1 MLSRMKLR
9 KIAFAGLVAA
19 LICPFAGHA
28 QESKFEEMLGRGTL
42 SGNIQIDA
50 QMYFKD
56 SLIGVPEVPEKL
68 RSNSFAYLQYTN
80 GKFSVGARFEGY
92 FKPMLGYDARLDGWG
107 LPYYFARFS
116 GDIIDVTAGS
126 FYEQFGSGMI
136 LRAYQDWNLG
146 IDNAISGVRA
156 IIRPVEGITIKGIIG
171 TQRHFWDHV
180 GLIRG
185 VDLDLAFNDF
195 IKPMQSWGTRIT
207 LGGSFVSKFQEA
219 GTKLVIENTE
229 NGLTPYQLNL
239 PENVGSAA
247 ARLNIE
253 SGGFT
258 VGGEYVYKANDP
270 SAENGYIY
278 RPGQA
283 ILLNAGYSMRGFG
296 ILLQA
301 KSVDNMG
308 FRGDRAELGNYGMIN
323 YMPALTRQ
331 HTYSLASLYPYACQT
346 QGEVAFQADIQYKIK
361 RGTVLGGK
369 YGTDL
374 KLNASVAFAPEH
386 TNITSAEEGG
396 TTPAQGSWG
405 YDVKPFHMDAD
416 NIYFID
422 ANLEI
427 AHKINKNFKMT
438 LMYMF
443 ELYNQE
449 VVEGHGEPRAYAH
462 IAVGDFTY
470 MFLKKH
476 ALRLELQYLHT
487 KQIDQDWLMGTL
499 EYTFAPSWFVSVS
512 DQWNVGN
519 NDKNRRF
526 HYYYVSAGYIHD
538 ATRISLSYGKIR
550 QGIMCSGGVCR
561 EVPASNGVMLTLSSS
576 F

>member
-1 MLSRMKLR
+1 MKVTR
-9 KIAFAGLVAA
+9 IFTAVVACFAFCAA
-19 LICPFAGHA
+19 TAA
-28 QESKFEEMLGRGTL
+28 QGKFEEVLGRGTL

-56 SLIGVPEVPEKL
+56 SLIGAPEVPEKF

-80 GKFSVGARFEGY
+80 GKFSLGARFEGY

-107 LPYYFARFS
+107 VPYYFARFS

-136 LRAYQDWNLG
+136 LRSYQDWNLG

-156 IIRPVEGITIKGIIG
+156 IIRPYKGITIKGLVG
-171 TQRHFWDHV
+171 TQRHFWEHV

-195 IKPMQSWGTRIT
+195 IKPMEDWETRIT
-207 LGGSFVSKFQEA
+207 LGGSFVSKYQDEQTITVLHQEDD
-219 GTKLVIENTE
+219 GMHQYKV
-229 NGLTPYQLNL
+229 GLPK
-239 PENVGSAA
+239 NVGSAA
-247 ARLNIE
+247 ARLNLE
-253 SGGFT
+253 SHGFT
-258 VGGEYVYKANDP
+258 FGGEYVYKANDP
-270 SAENGYIY
+270 SGENGYIF
-278 RPGQA
+278 RNGQA
-283 ILLNAGYSMRGFG
+283 LLLNAGYSMRGFG

-308 FRGDRAELGNYGMIN
+308 YRADRTEKGNFGLIN

-331 HTYSLASLYPYACQT
+331 HAYSLASLYPYACQSL
-346 QGEVAFQADIQYKIK
+346 GEVAFQADVQYKFK

-374 KLNASVAFAPEH
+374 KLNASVAFAPER
-386 TNITSAEEGG
+386 TDITSSTGSSTPDPG
-396 TTPAQGSWG
+396 TYG
-405 YDVKPFHMDAD
+405 YKTRMFHMNAD
-416 NIYFID
+416 EVYFID

-427 AHKINKNFKMT
+427 AHKFNKHFKMT

-443 ELYNQE
+443 ERYNQE
-449 VVEGHGEPRAYAH
+449 VVEGHGEPKAFIH
-462 IAVGDFTY
+462 TVVGDFTY

-499 EYTFAPSWFVSVS
+499 EYTFAPTWFVSVS

-519 NDKNRRF
+519 NDRNLRL

-550 QGIMCSGGVCR
+550 QGIMCAGGVCR
-561 EVPASNGVMLTLSSS
+561 EMPASNGVMLTISSS

>member
-1 MLSRMKLR
+1 MKATR
-9 KIAFAGLVAA
+9 IFTAVFACFAFCAA
-19 LICPFAGHA
+19 VSA
-28 QESKFEEMLGRGTL
+28 QSKFEEVMARGTL
-42 SGNIQIDA
+42 SGNIQLDA
-50 QMYFKD
+50 QLYFKD
-56 SLIGVPEVPEKL
+56 SLIGSPEVPEKF

-80 GKFSVGARFEGY
+80 GKFTLGARFEGY

-107 LPYYFARFS
+107 VPYYFARFS

-126 FYEQFGSGMI
+126 FYEQFGSGMS
-136 LRAYQDWNLG
+136 LRSYQDWNLG
-146 IDNAISGVRA
+146 MDNAISGVRA
-156 IIRPVEGITIKGIIG
+156 IIRPYKGITIKGLVG
-171 TQRHFWDHV
+171 TERHFWDHV

-195 IKPMQSWGTRIT
+195 IKPMEDWGTRIT
-207 LGGSFVSKFQEA
+207 LGGSFVSKYQA
-219 GTKLVIENTE
+219 DQLKLVIDQVGDTYVPYK
-229 NGLTPYQLNL
+229 LTL
-239 PENVGSAA
+239 PKNVGAAA
-247 ARLNIE
+247 ARLNVE
-253 SGGFT
+253 SNGFT
-258 VGGEYVYKANDP
+258 LSGEYVYKANDP
-270 SAENGYIY
+270 SGENGYIY

-283 ILLNAGYSMRGFG
+283 LLLNAGYSTRGFG

-308 FRGDRAELGNYGMIN
+308 FRADRAEKGNFGLIN

-331 HTYSLASLYPYACQT
+331 HAYSLASLYPYACQSL
-346 QGEVAFQADIQYKIK
+346 GEVAFQADVQYKFK
-361 RGTVLGGK
+361 RGTALGGK

-374 KLNASVAFAPEH
+374 KVNASVAFAPERID
-386 TNITSAEEGG
+386 ITSAMGSLKPDPG
-396 TTPAQGSWG
+396 TYG
-405 YDVKPFHMDAD
+405 YKSRMFHMNAD
-416 NIYFID
+416 EVYFID

-427 AHKINKNFKMT
+427 AHKFNKNFKMP

-443 ELYNQE
+443 ERYNQE
-449 VVEGHGEPRAYAH
+449 VVEGHGDPKAFIH
-462 IAVGDFTY
+462 TVVGDFTY

-487 KQIDQDWLMGTL
+487 KQIEQDWLMGTL

-519 NDKNRRF
+519 NDKDRRF

-538 ATRISLSYGKIR
+538 ATRIALSYGKIR
-550 QGIMCSGGVCR
+550 QGIMCAGGVCR
-561 EVPASNGVMLTLSSS
+561 EMPASNGVMLTMSSS

>member
-1 MLSRMKLR
+1 MKVKR
-9 KIAFAGLVAA
+9 IFAAAYACCAFFAA
-19 LICPFAGHA
+19 ASA
-28 QESKFEEMLGRGTL
+28 QSKFEEVMARGTL
-42 SGNIQIDA
+42 SGNIQLDA
-50 QMYFKD
+50 QLYFKD
-56 SLIGVPEVPEKL
+56 SLIGSPEVPEKF

-80 GKFSVGARFEGY
+80 GKFSLGARFEGY

-107 LPYYFARFS
+107 VPYYFARFS

-136 LRAYQDWNLG
+136 LRSYQDWNLG
-146 IDNAISGVRA
+146 MDNAISGVRA
-156 IIRPVEGITIKGIIG
+156 IIRPYDGITIKGLVG
-171 TQRHFWDHV
+171 TQRHFWEHV

-195 IKPMQSWGTRIT
+195 IKPMQDWGTRIT
-207 LGGSFVSKFQEA
+207 LGGSFVSKYQDDQTITMMRQEDD
-219 GTKLVIENTE
+219 GMHQYKV
-229 NGLTPYQLNL
+229 GLPK
-239 PENVGSAA
+239 NVGSAA

-253 SGGFT
+253 SHGFT
-258 VGGEYVYKANDP
+258 IGGEYVYKANDP
-270 SAENGYIY
+270 SAENGYIF

-283 ILLNAGYSMRGFG
+283 LLLNAGYSMRGFG

-308 FRGDRAELGNYGMIN
+308 YRADRGEKGNFGLIN

-331 HTYSLASLYPYACQT
+331 HTYSLASIYPYACQSL
-346 QGEVAFQADIQYKIK
+346 GEVAFQADIQYKIK
-361 RGTVLGGK
+361 RGTALGGK

-374 KLNASVAFAPEH
+374 KLNASVAFAPER
-386 TNITSAEEGG
+386 TNITGATPEA
-396 TTPAQGSWG
+396 TTPMIGTYG
-405 YDVKPFHMDAD
+405 YKTKMFHMDAD
-416 NIYFID
+416 QVYFID
-422 ANLEI
+422 ANFEI
-427 AHKINKNFKMT
+427 AHKFNKNFKMT

-443 ELYNQE
+443 ERYNQE
-449 VVEGHGEPRAYAH
+449 VVEGHGDPKAYIH
-462 IAVGDFTY
+462 TVVGDFTY

-487 KQIDQDWLMGTL
+487 KQIEQDWLMGTL

-519 NDKNRRF
+519 NDKDRRF

-550 QGIMCSGGVCR
+550 KGIMCAGGVCR
-561 EVPASNGVMLTLSSS
+561 EMPASNGVMLTMSSS

>member
-1 MLSRMKLR
+1 MKATR
-9 KIAFAGLVAA
+9 IFTAVFACFAFCAA
-19 LICPFAGHA
+19 VSA
-28 QESKFEEMLGRGTL
+28 QSKFEEVMARGTL
-42 SGNIQIDA
+42 SGNIQLDA
-50 QMYFKD
+50 QLYFKD
-56 SLIGVPEVPEKL
+56 SLIGSPEVPEKF

-80 GKFSVGARFEGY
+80 GKFTLGARFEGY

-107 LPYYFARFS
+107 VPYYFARFS

-136 LRAYQDWNLG
+136 LRSYQDWNLG
-146 IDNAISGVRA
+146 MDNAISGVRA
-156 IIRPVEGITIKGIIG
+156 IIRPYKGITIKGLVG
-171 TQRHFWDHV
+171 TERHFWDHV

-195 IKPMQSWGTRIT
+195 IKPMEDWGTRIT
-207 LGGSFVSKFQEA
+207 LGGSFVSKYQA
-219 GTKLVIENTE
+219 DQLKLVIDQVGDTYVPYK
-229 NGLTPYQLNL
+229 LTL
-239 PENVGSAA
+239 PKNVGAAA
-247 ARLNIE
+247 ARLNVE
-253 SGGFT
+253 SNGFT
-258 VGGEYVYKANDP
+258 LSGEYVYKANDP
-270 SAENGYIY
+270 SGENGYIY

-283 ILLNAGYSMRGFG
+283 LLLNAGYSTRGFG

-308 FRGDRAELGNYGMIN
+308 FRADRAEKGNFGLIN

-331 HTYSLASLYPYACQT
+331 HAYSLASLYPYACQSL
-346 QGEVAFQADIQYKIK
+346 GEVAFQADVQYKFK
-361 RGTVLGGK
+361 RGTALGGK

-374 KLNASVAFAPEH
+374 KVNASVAFAPERID
-386 TNITSAEEGG
+386 ITSAMGSLKPDPG
-396 TTPAQGSWG
+396 TYG
-405 YDVKPFHMDAD
+405 YKSRMFHMNAD
-416 NIYFID
+416 EVYFID

-427 AHKINKNFKMT
+427 AHKFNKNFKMT

-443 ELYNQE
+443 ERYNQE
-449 VVEGHGEPRAYAH
+449 VVEGHGDPKAFIH
-462 IAVGDFTY
+462 TVVGDFTY

-487 KQIDQDWLMGTL
+487 KQIEQDWLMGTL

-519 NDKNRRF
+519 NDKDRRF

-538 ATRISLSYGKIR
+538 ATRIALSYGKIR
-550 QGIMCSGGVCR
+550 QGIMCAGGVCR
-561 EVPASNGVMLTLSSS
+561 EMPASNGVMLTMSSS

>member
-1 MLSRMKLR
+1 MKLKR
-9 KIAFAGLVAA
+9 LVSVSFLTAVTAFSLAS
-19 LICPFAGHA
+19 A
-28 QESKFEEMLGRGTL
+28 QSDFEEVLGRGVL
-42 SGNIQIDA
+42 SGNIQMDA

-56 SLIGVPEVPEKL
+56 SLIGSPEVPEQF

-80 GKFSVGARFEGY
+80 GKFSMGARFEGY

-107 LPYYFARFS
+107 VPYYFARFS
-116 GDIIDVTAGS
+116 GDIIDFTAGS

-136 LRAYQDWNLG
+136 LRSYQDWNLG
-146 IDNAISGVRA
+146 IDNAISGARA
-156 IIRPVEGITIKGIIG
+156 IITPTNGITIKGLVG

-185 VDLDLAFNDF
+185 LDLNLAFNDF
-195 IKPMQSWGTRIT
+195 IKPMQDWNTRIT
-207 LGGSFVSKFQEA
+207 LGGSFVSKYQDDELKI
-219 GTKLVIENTE
+219 TIDQTEE
-229 NGLTPYQLNL
+229 NGVTQLTPYQLTL
-239 PENVGSAA
+239 PKNVASGAV
-247 ARLNIE
+247 RLGVE
-253 SGGFT
+253 SYGFT
-258 VGGEYVYKANDP
+258 FDGEYVYKANDP

-283 ILLNAGYSMRGFG
+283 LLLNAGYSMRGFG

-308 FRGDRAELGNYGMIN
+308 YRADRNELGNFGLIN

-331 HTYSLASLYPYACQT
+331 HTYSLASMYPYACQSL
-346 QGEVAFQADIQYKIK
+346 GEVAFQADIQYKIK

-374 KLNASVAFAPEH
+374 KLNSSVAFAPKH
-386 TNITSAEEGG
+386 TNVTSASGSETPDQG
-396 TTPAQGSWG
+396 TWG
-405 YDVKPFHMDAD
+405 YDTKLFQLDPD
-416 NIYFID
+416 NIYFVD
-422 ANLEI
+422 ANFEI
-427 AHKINKNFKMT
+427 GHKFNKNFKMT

-449 VVEGHGEPRAYAH
+449 VVEGHGDPRVYAH

-476 ALRLELQYLHT
+476 AIRLELQYLAT
-487 KQIDQDWLMGTL
+487 KQAEQDWLMGTL

-512 DQWNVGN
+512 DQWNLGN
-519 NDKNRRF
+519 NDVNKRY
-526 HYYYVSAGYIHD
+526 HYYYASLGYIHD

-550 QGIMCSGGVCR
+550 AGIMCAGGVCR
-561 EVPASNGVMLTLSSS
+561 EMPASNGVLLTLSSS

>member
-1 MLSRMKLR
+1 M
-9 KIAFAGLVAA
+9 
-19 LICPFAGHA
+19 
-28 QESKFEEMLGRGTL
+28 
-42 SGNIQIDA
+42 
-50 QMYFKD
+50 
-56 SLIGVPEVPEKL
+56 
-68 RSNSFAYLQYTN
+68 
-80 GKFSVGARFEGY
+80 
-92 FKPMLGYDARLDGWG
+92 
-107 LPYYFARFS
+107 
-116 GDIIDVTAGS
+116 
-126 FYEQFGSGMI
+126 
-136 LRAYQDWNLG
+136 
-146 IDNAISGVRA
+146 
-156 IIRPVEGITIKGIIG
+156 
-171 TQRHFWDHV
+171 
-180 GLIRG
+180 
-185 VDLDLAFNDF
+185 
-195 IKPMQSWGTRIT
+195 
-207 LGGSFVSKFQEA
+207 
-219 GTKLVIENTE
+219 
-229 NGLTPYQLNL
+229 
-239 PENVGSAA
+239 
-247 ARLNIE
+247 
-253 SGGFT
+253 
-258 VGGEYVYKANDP
+258 
-270 SAENGYIY
+270 
-278 RPGQA
+278 
-283 ILLNAGYSMRGFG
+283 
-296 ILLQA
+296 
-301 KSVDNMG
+301 
-308 FRGDRAELGNYGMIN
+308 
-323 YMPALTRQ
+323 
-331 HTYSLASLYPYACQT
+331 
-346 QGEVAFQADIQYKIK
+346 
-361 RGTVLGGK
+361 
-369 YGTDL
+369 
-374 KLNASVAFAPEH
+374 NASVAFAPER
-386 TNITSAEEGG
+386 TNITSLEEGG

-427 AHKINKNFKMT
+427 AHKFNKNFKMT

>member
-1 MLSRMKLR
+1 MRLR
-9 KIAFAGLVAA
+9 HLFSAILACSAFCAAAFA
-19 LICPFAGHA
+19 
-28 QESKFEEMLGRGTL
+28 QNSKFEEIMARGTL
-42 SGNIQIDA
+42 SGNIQLDA
-50 QMYFKD
+50 QLYFKD
-56 SLIGVPEVPEKL
+56 SAIGSPEVPEKF

-80 GKFSVGARFEGY
+80 GKFTLGARFEGY

-107 LPYYFARFS
+107 VPYYFARFS

-146 IDNAISGVRA
+146 MDNAISGVRA
-156 IIRPVEGITIKGIIG
+156 IIRPYKGITIKGLVG

-185 VDLDLAFNDF
+185 VDLDLAFNDM
-195 IKPMQSWGTRIT
+195 IKPMENWETRIT
-207 LGGSFVSKFQEA
+207 LGGSFVSKYQDEQL
-219 GTKLVIENTE
+219 KLVIDQV
-229 NGLTPYQLNL
+229 GDAFVPYKLTL
-239 PENVGSAA
+239 PKNVGAAA

-253 SGGFT
+253 SHGFA

-270 SAENGYIY
+270 SGENGYIY
-278 RPGQA
+278 RHGQA
-283 ILLNAGYSMRGFG
+283 LLLNAGYSTRGFG

-308 FRGDRAELGNYGMIN
+308 YRADRAEKGNFGLIN

-331 HTYSLASLYPYACQT
+331 HAYSLASLYPYACQSL
-346 QGEVAFQADIQYKIK
+346 GEVAFQADVQYKIK
-361 RGTVLGGK
+361 RGTALGGK

-374 KLNASVAFAPEH
+374 KLNASVAFAPER
-386 TNITSAEEGG
+386 TDITGPTGSSTPSPG
-396 TTPAQGSWG
+396 TYG
-405 YDVKPFHMDAD
+405 YKSRLFHMNAD
-416 NIYFID
+416 EVYFID
-422 ANLEI
+422 ANFEI
-427 AHKINKNFKMT
+427 AHKFNKNFKMT

-443 ELYNQE
+443 ERYNQE
-449 VVEGHGEPRAYAH
+449 VVEGHGDPKAYIH
-462 IAVGDFTY
+462 TVVGDFTY

-487 KQIDQDWLMGTL
+487 KQIEQDWLMGTL

-519 NDKNRRF
+519 NDKDRRF

-550 QGIMCSGGVCR
+550 QGIMCAGGVCR
-561 EVPASNGVMLTLSSS
+561 EMPASNGVMLTMSSS